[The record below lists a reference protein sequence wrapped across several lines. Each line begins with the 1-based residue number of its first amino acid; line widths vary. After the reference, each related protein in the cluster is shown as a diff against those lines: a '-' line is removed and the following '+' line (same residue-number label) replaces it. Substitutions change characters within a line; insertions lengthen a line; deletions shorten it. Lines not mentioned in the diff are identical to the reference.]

1 MNHLKLKQHILIIVL
16 LVACQ
21 WQINCEQSGNRTK
34 KTPPPP
40 IRLRS
45 FNMHQLKM
53 LREMAKDFEAKRKL
67 HEEIEKEAL
76 RRRKESEKREEME
89 KRRLIQNFL
98 NSKHIQS
105 KSFLNDFNV
114 NRFF

>member
-1 MNHLKLKQHILIIVL
+1 MNQFMLMQHILIIVL

-21 WQINCEQSGNRTK
+21 WQINCEQSGNSTK

-45 FNMHQLKM
+45 FNLHQLKM